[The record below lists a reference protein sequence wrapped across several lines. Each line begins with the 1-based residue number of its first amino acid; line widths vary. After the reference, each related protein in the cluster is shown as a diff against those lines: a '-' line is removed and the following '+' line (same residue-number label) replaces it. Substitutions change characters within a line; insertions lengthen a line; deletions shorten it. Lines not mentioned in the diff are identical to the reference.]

1 MSKRQL
7 LEQFIIENMDSA
19 YRFAYSY
26 TKDKEEAEDVVG
38 ESVLKALKS
47 IGQLRDVT
55 RMKSWFF
62 RIIINSANESH
73 RSRSKICVMGEEELE
88 NLIPPSLPEPIKD
101 FESMTNIL
109 PVELRNIIVLR
120 FLEDMKIR
128 DIAELLDTNE
138 NTVKT
143 RLYKALRM
151 LRLEMED
158 NRDAERS

>member
-7 LEQFIIENMDSA
+7 LEQFIIENLDRA

-26 TKDKEEAEDVVG
+26 TKNQVEAEDVVS

-47 IGQLRDVT
+47 VGQLRDVS

-62 RIIINSANESH
+62 RIIINSANENH
-73 RSRSKICVMGEEELE
+73 RFRSKMYIMGEEELE
-88 NLIPPSLPEPIKD
+88 NLIPPSLPEPIRD
-101 FESMTNIL
+101 FESMTEVL
-109 PVELRNIIVLR
+109 PAELRSIIVLR

-128 DIAELLDTNE
+128 DIAELLDINE

-143 RLYKALRM
+143 RLYKALRI
-151 LRLEMED
+151 LRVEMED
-158 NRDAERS
+158 DRDAEGI

>member
-7 LEQFIIENMDSA
+7 LEQFIIENLDSA

-26 TKDKEEAEDVVG
+26 TKNREEAEDVVG